1 MMDALISNL
10 IARKGEYRT
19 AVAICRDAKVP
30 VAKHGAA
37 AMVRAVSS
45 ILAVRG
51 FYLREK
57 SGSYT
62 QFCVIVDTEPRKV
75 VLPAQRFAWTD
86 ESVESLRR
94 MIGEGMS
101 MAQIAKALGCQSRNA
116 VIGKAHRLGITGG
129 GAVTPAKQDKP
140 QKPAKAP
147 KAAPATPHGGG
158 KRDLRPDTRPASPL
172 KISRQIAPRPVVEI
186 PAVIEAPAPV
196 EHQPGNLKILDLGL
210 RDCRWIEG
218 EVRGP
223 DTIYCGL
230 PAARGSYCAHHAAI
244 AYVPPAERLSKR
256 KAKEAA

>member
-45 ILAVRG
+45 ILAARG

-57 SGSYT
+57 RGSYT
-62 QFCVIVDTEPRKV
+62 QFCVIVDPEPRKV

-101 MAQIAKALGCQSRNA
+101 MAQIAKALGCSSRNA

-129 GAVTPAKQDKP
+129 GAVTHAKQDKP

-147 KAAPATPHGGG
+147 KAVPATPHGGG
-158 KRDLRPDTRPASPL
+158 KRDLRPDRRPASPL
-172 KISRQIAPRPVVEI
+172 KISRQIAPKPMVEI
-186 PAVIEAPAPV
+186 PAAIEAPAPV

-210 RDCRWIEG
+210 HHCRWVIG
-218 EVRGP
+218 DAAGP
-223 DTIYCGL
+223 DTIYCGM
-230 PAARGSYCAHHAAI
+230 PSTRGSYCACHAAL
-244 AYVPPAERLSKR
+244 AYRPREDRPKR
-256 KAKEAA
+256 AREAA